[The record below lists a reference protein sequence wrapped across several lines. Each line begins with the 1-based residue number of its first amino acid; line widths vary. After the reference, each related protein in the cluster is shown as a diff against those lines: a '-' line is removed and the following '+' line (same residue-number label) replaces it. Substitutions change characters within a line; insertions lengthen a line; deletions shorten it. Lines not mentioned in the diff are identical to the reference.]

1 VGESLAW
8 RPGREPGAGGRID
21 RRRVD
26 EIPLVLLD
34 DVSGVGAEEIAQ
46 RVVCSVVGG
55 RLAGIL
61 AAVVGGLIAWYLWLP
76 PRGTFSLE
84 WPDSQL
90 TIILYVVTSTILLLL
105 TRGLN
110 ETLKELEKERDLS
123 AELFRELQHRTANN
137 LQNVSALLRQ
147 NREAIRRDP
156 GKAVDVVES
165 AERRFEIMSRI
176 NRRLYNPEME
186 DVEATPLLEALC
198 QDILALMGNNNIL
211 VVVSLF
217 SQAAAGKGAAAILDR
232 GRTDDE
238 CNQACVRPW
247 SPWFGRNPPGSEG
260 EQVSPDLRR
269 RRQGASRRIEHCNDF
284 RAWKW
289 NRSKPGRTDGRDNSK
304 SERSRRHNDRNRHR
318 GQGLKATAGAL
329 AFLVDI
335 DPIDAHGGL
344 PTRQCKAAVLQKNS
358 LSRHPSG
365 CPLDFDHLTE
375 ETHHAATR
383 NVAERFVQA
392 SCPRCRGWRGCHHDH
407 RLQLGR
413 LVG

>member
-1 VGESLAW
+1 
-8 RPGREPGAGGRID
+8 
-21 RRRVD
+21 
-26 EIPLVLLD
+26 LL
-34 DVSGVGAEEIAQ
+34 G
-46 RVVCSVVGG
+46 VGG

-176 NRRLYNPEME
+176 NRRLYNPEVQ

-198 QDILALMGNNNIL
+198 QEILASMGNNNIL
-211 VVVSLF
+211 VVVSP
-217 SQAAAGKGAAAILDR
+217 SS
-232 GRTDDE
+232 
-238 CNQACVRPW
+238 VRLRREKALLL
-247 SPWFGRNPPGSEG
+247 SLIVAELMMNATKHAFDHGHPGSVVIRLEAKG
-260 EQVSPDLRR
+260 SKYLLTSPTTARGFPKDRALQRF
-269 RRQGASRRIEHCNDF
+269 QGLEVKSFEAWSNRWPGQFEV
-284 RAWKW
+284 RAAPSAQ
-289 NRSKPGRTDGRDNSK
+289 RSKSPLRPGTEDACCAIIRAT
-304 SERSRRHNDRNRHR
+304 
-318 GQGLKATAGAL
+318 TAGL
-329 AFLVDI
+329 AFFIDI
-335 DPIDAHGGL
+335 HPIDAHGGL
-344 PTRQCKAAVLQKNS
+344 PTRQCKAAVLQKT
-358 LSRHPSG
+358 
-365 CPLDFDHLTE
+365 C
-375 ETHHAATR
+375 
-383 NVAERFVQA
+383 
-392 SCPRCRGWRGCHHDH
+392 
-407 RLQLGR
+407 
-413 LVG
+413 